1 MRLRAHHPNRIGA
14 NPVAVKTTELTG
26 PRKGRLSNSSGTPR
40 FPQPGYGP
48 TDVLP
53 NYSNPGTAPRKR
65 IYL

>member
-1 MRLRAHHPNRIGA
+1 MRPRAPHPNRIGS
-14 NPVAVKTTELTG
+14 NPVAVKTREIA
-26 PRKGRLSNSSGTPR
+26 PRKGRLSNSTPR

-53 NYSNPGTAPRKR
+53 NYSDPGTAPRKR